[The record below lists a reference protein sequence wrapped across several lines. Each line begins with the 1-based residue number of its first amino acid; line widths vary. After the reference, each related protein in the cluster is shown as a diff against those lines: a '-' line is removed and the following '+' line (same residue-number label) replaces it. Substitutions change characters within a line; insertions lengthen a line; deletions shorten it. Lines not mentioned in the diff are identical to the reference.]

1 MSKKTKSGGAQR
13 RQQEKEK
20 DLAKAEKRRALE
32 KERAA
37 AQLKKTVNFLRSGKA
52 KLKKSKPK
60 QGVLSIFTSL
70 PCQPKIKRENVVI
83 DAHTSPKKVQSEYRL
98 EGDTGWV

>member
-1 MSKKTKSGGAQR
+1 MSKKAKSGGAQK
-13 RQQEKEK
+13 RQQEKER

-37 AQLKKTVNFLRSGKA
+37 EQLKKTVKFLRSGKV
-52 KLKKSKPK
+52 KLKKSKQK
-60 QGVLSIFTSL
+60 QGVLSTFTSM
-70 PCQPKIKRENVVI
+70 PCQPKIRREDVVI
-83 DAHTSPKKVQSEYRL
+83 DEHTSPKKEQNPYRL

>member
-1 MSKKTKSGGAQR
+1 MSKKARSGGAQK
-13 RQQEKEK
+13 RQQEKER

-37 AQLKKTVNFLRSGKA
+37 AQLKKTVELLRSGKA
-52 KLKKSKPK
+52 KLKKSKCKSEAPSMFSS
-60 QGVLSIFTSL
+60 LSQQTI
-70 PCQPKIKRENVVI
+70 IRREDVVI
-83 DAHTSPKKVQSEYRL
+83 DKHTSPKKKQNQFRL